1 MLCQKAPPQLDKNLS
16 IFYNLMIWNLS
27 NDPQKH
33 VAYFLIFENAKCAPE
48 EVLLEDVWKLGLPT
62 GLSEPTKKNK
72 AKIFSVS
79 KSPLLSYHVLG
90 LDGTLQ
96 EKVKSADNFNPLTPK
111 ISWVILPTVCH
122 TIYVMIVWRI
132 WNWINQ

>member
-1 MLCQKAPPQLDKNLS
+1 
-16 IFYNLMIWNLS
+16 MIWNLS

-72 AKIFSVS
+72 AKTYSVS
-79 KSPLLSYHVLG
+79 ISPLLSYHVLG

-96 EKVKSADNFNPLTPK
+96 EKVKSADNFNL
-111 ISWVILPTVCH
+111 
-122 TIYVMIVWRI
+122 
-132 WNWINQ
+132 

>member
-1 MLCQKAPPQLDKNLS
+1 
-16 IFYNLMIWNLS
+16 MIWNLS

-62 GLSEPTKKNK
+62 GLSEPTKKK
-72 AKIFSVS
+72 QS
-79 KSPLLSYHVLG
+79 KNIQCINITTSKLSLLG

-96 EKVKSADNFNPLTPK
+96 EKVKSSDNFNPLTPK
-111 ISWVILPTVCH
+111 I
-122 TIYVMIVWRI
+122 
-132 WNWINQ
+132 

>member
-1 MLCQKAPPQLDKNLS
+1 MSRQEAPPQLDKDLS
-16 IFYNLMIWNLS
+16 LFYNLMIWNLS

-33 VAYFLIFENAKCAPE
+33 FAYFLIFENAKCAPE

-72 AKIFSVS
+72 AKTYSVS
-79 KSPLLSYHVLG
+79 ISPLLSYHVLG

-96 EKVKSADNFNPLTPK
+96 EKVKSADNFNL
-111 ISWVILPTVCH
+111 
-122 TIYVMIVWRI
+122 
-132 WNWINQ
+132 

>member
-1 MLCQKAPPQLDKNLS
+1 
-16 IFYNLMIWNLS
+16 MIWNLS

-72 AKIFSVS
+72 AKTHSVS
-79 KSPLLSYHVLG
+79 ISPLLSYHVLR

-96 EKVKSADNFNPLTPK
+96 EKVKSTDNFNL
-111 ISWVILPTVCH
+111 
-122 TIYVMIVWRI
+122 
-132 WNWINQ
+132 

>member
-1 MLCQKAPPQLDKNLS
+1 MSRQEAPPQLDKNLS
-16 IFYNLMIWNLS
+16 LSYNLMIWNLS
-27 NDPQKH
+27 NDSQKH

-72 AKIFSVS
+72 AKTYSVS
-79 KSPLLSYHVLG
+79 ISPLLSYHVLG

-96 EKVKSADNFNPLTPK
+96 EKVKSADNFHL
-111 ISWVILPTVCH
+111 
-122 TIYVMIVWRI
+122 
-132 WNWINQ
+132 